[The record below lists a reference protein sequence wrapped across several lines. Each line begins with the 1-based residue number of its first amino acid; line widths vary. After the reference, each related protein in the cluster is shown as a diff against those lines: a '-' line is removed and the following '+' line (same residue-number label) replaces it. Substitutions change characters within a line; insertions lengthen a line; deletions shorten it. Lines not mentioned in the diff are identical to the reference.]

1 MSGPL
6 DYPRKI
12 GPTDGFPPAGGGGG
26 GVTSVNGE
34 TGAVVLQITPP
45 WKQLDLTPL
54 DGLISLAS
62 LDLSARTGVSGVIA
76 GILAASGIT
85 LVPNGY
91 FQFNGAGPFEDTT
104 DGILA
109 GSRPDVFTTF
119 DPANIGPGA
128 VLSNGD
134 LTFAGN
140 GSGNQSLARSIQAVT
155 AGKYYWEY
163 TIFDQ
168 NQAVGIVTPDA
179 TLAGYPGKDT
189 HGWGYI
195 AGLGGIYSNN
205 SPIQSGLAVAA
216 IGDTIG
222 VAFDATAGTLQFY
235 LIHGSMQTTLGS
247 QITGLS
253 GLTLY
258 GAVGFTTAENTSFG
272 TANFGASALIGPVPA
287 GYNAGIFS
295 PPVVNG
301 GVYQLNSAGTAIDY
315 IMTPV
320 NGSTVIAY
328 SALQQA
334 VGATSIVIPNAG
346 TSTPTDTY
354 FRSAIWDNQYIVE
367 FNYTLLAVN
376 QSAALDTITD
386 PNGPGAA
393 VVQAC
398 VSGPM
403 FTHQNLSGVS
413 RMILGMVVVGSGWD
427 QAINVLAYGLPNQ
440 ATSGP
445 GFLSAFTVFGAETP
459 IMVQGSA
466 AMGMVTLT

>member
-45 WKQLDLTPL
+45 WNQIDLTPL
-54 DGLISLAS
+54 AGLISLAS
-62 LDLSARTGVSGVIA
+62 LDLSAQTGVSGVIA
-76 GILAASGIT
+76 GILAASGET
-85 LVPNGY
+85 LAPNGY
-91 FQFNGAGPFEDTT
+91 FQFNGAGPFKDTT
-104 DGILA
+104 DNVLRSAGCPMAGGTGGVALVLTIQNNSLAITAKTQTNAYNAGTITVQQA
-109 GSRPDVFTTF
+109 GSAGIYVDA
-119 DPANIGPGA
+119 DGNIVISMTGVQDNGTNMAAYPITGPGA
-128 VLSNGD
+128 GIY
-134 LTFAGN
+134 TFAPG
-140 GSGNQSLARSIQAVT
+140 T
-155 AGKYYWEY
+155 
-163 TIFDQ
+163 
-168 NQAVGIVTPDA
+168 
-179 TLAGYPGKDT
+179 YPGNTIPILSTTAFTDT
-189 HGWGYI
+189 
-195 AGLGGIYSNN
+195 A
-205 SPIQSGLAVAA
+205 PINAQFVPGVMPTGQTVA
-216 IGDTIG
+216 D
-222 VAFDATAGTLQFY
+222 
-235 LIHGSMQTTLGS
+235 
-247 QITGLS
+247 
-253 GLTLY
+253 
-258 GAVGFTTAENTSFG
+258 GAVC
-272 TANFGASALIGPVPA
+272 
-287 GYNAGIFS
+287 
-295 PPVVNG
+295 
-301 GVYQLNSAGTAIDY
+301 QLNSAGTAIKY

>member
-1 MSGPL
+1 MNANFVPGVM
-6 DYPRKI
+6 
-12 GPTDGFPPAGGGGG
+12 PTGQTVAD
-26 GVTSVNGE
+26 
-34 TGAVVLQITPP
+34 GAVC
-45 WKQLDLTPL
+45 
-54 DGLISLAS
+54 
-62 LDLSARTGVSGVIA
+62 
-76 GILAASGIT
+76 
-85 LVPNGY
+85 
-91 FQFNGAGPFEDTT
+91 
-104 DGILA
+104 
-109 GSRPDVFTTF
+109 
-119 DPANIGPGA
+119 
-128 VLSNGD
+128 
-134 LTFAGN
+134 
-140 GSGNQSLARSIQAVT
+140 
-155 AGKYYWEY
+155 
-163 TIFDQ
+163 
-168 NQAVGIVTPDA
+168 
-179 TLAGYPGKDT
+179 
-189 HGWGYI
+189 
-195 AGLGGIYSNN
+195 
-205 SPIQSGLAVAA
+205 
-216 IGDTIG
+216 
-222 VAFDATAGTLQFY
+222 
-235 LIHGSMQTTLGS
+235 
-247 QITGLS
+247 
-253 GLTLY
+253 
-258 GAVGFTTAENTSFG
+258 
-272 TANFGASALIGPVPA
+272 
-287 GYNAGIFS
+287 
-295 PPVVNG
+295 
-301 GVYQLNSAGTAIDY
+301 QLNSAGTAIDY

-354 FRSAIWDNQYIVE
+354 FRSAIWDNQYIVD

-466 AMGMVTLT
+466 AMGMVPLT